1 MRSHRLIRMLR
12 TDRQGRRK
20 SEPLSSR
27 RSKNKPDTVRLFLA
41 WPTAARDAPGPAK
54 GGMVFFPLYGEK
66 NTIPPFGK
74 GRKSL
79 FFFFTERKRTKK
91 NPRAIAKIESLYP
104 RLSRTAPRTQSALPV
119 NRRARTVVRAF
130 PAPAGNGHVPGASVN
145 LLALFSLRRKEQ
157 TCFSSAEKAQRYN
170 KEYTASTRR
179 KSKVPMKQGTKCGE
193 T

>member
-1 MRSHRLIRMLR
+1 MLPSL
-12 TDRQGRRK
+12 RK
-20 SEPLSSR
+20 GEWCFFLFTEKRAPFPLLE
-27 RSKNKPDTVRLFLA
+27 KEKVFVLFLC
-41 WPTAARDAPGPAK
+41 G
-54 GGMVFFPLYGEK
+54 
-66 NTIPPFGK
+66 
-74 GRKSL
+74 
-79 FFFFTERKRTKK
+79 TKK
-91 NPRAIAKIESLYP
+91 NPRAIAKIKSLYP

-157 TCFSSAEKAQRYN
+157 TCFSLAEKAQRYN

>member
-1 MRSHRLIRMLR
+1 MLR

-41 WPTAARDAPGPAK
+41 WQTAARDAPEPAK
-54 GGMVFFPLYGEK
+54 GGNGVFSSLRRKEHHSPFWKRQKVFVLFLYGK
-66 NTIPPFGK
+66 
-74 GRKSL
+74 
-79 FFFFTERKRTKK
+79 KK

-130 PAPAGNGHVPGASVN
+130 SASAGNGPRTGS
-145 LLALFSLRRKEQ
+145 LGKSSGSFLFTEKRTDMLQ
-157 TCFSSAEKAQRYN
+157 FS
-170 KEYTASTRR
+170 R
-179 KSKVPMKQGTKCGE
+179 KSAKV
-193 T
+193 

>member
-1 MRSHRLIRMLR
+1 MLR

-41 WPTAARDAPGPAK
+41 WPTAARDAPEPAK

-66 NTIPPFGK
+66 STIPPFGK
-74 GRKSL
+74 GKGLCSFSL
-79 FFFFTERKRTKK
+79 RNEK
-91 NPRAIAKIESLYP
+91 NPRAIAKIKSLYP